1 MDSHTKEEL
10 REKEIQKLFD
20 DLMIDNISNIIYTK
34 SSVNSMKYMP
44 IIFNINQQF
53 LLRRRSLFFIIFFKK
68 HNKYKYIYISK

>member
-34 SSVNSMKYMP
+34 SSINSMKYMP
-44 IIFNINQQF
+44 IIFNINIPSDVDRYF
-53 LLRRRSLFFIIFFKK
+53 FILFF
-68 HNKYKYIYISK
+68 